1 MSVQGPVT
9 VRAPLSGRSGAR
21 TKNIFTLRE
30 MPEVPRVKNDRH
42 DSARIASEGR
52 GPSLA
57 VLALGHCSLVSPRLA
72 VEQHFW
78 CEPRGR
84 ALVSRPRLAVDQ
96 HFART
101 GHIAE
106 FLDMRDQRE
115 ITKCRACGTIHQ

>member
-1 MSVQGPVT
+1 MGP
-9 VRAPLSGRSGAR
+9 G
-21 TKNIFTLRE
+21 
-30 MPEVPRVKNDRH
+30 
-42 DSARIASEGR
+42 
-52 GPSLA
+52 LA
-57 VLALGHCSLVSPRLA
+57 VLALGHCSRVSPRLA

-106 FLDMRDQRE
+106 FLDMRERE
-115 ITKCRACGTIHQ
+115 RERER